1 MNFRALA
8 LGSVAALA
16 LSAGFASAADLPR
29 RSAAVAP
36 APVVAP
42 VFTWTGFYAGLN
54 AGFITAK
61 DQGVNDSSFTVGA
74 RFGFDYQVGSLVVGV
89 LADADYSGLDV
100 NGLESRF
107 VGQVNARVGF
117 LAQPS
122 LLLYATGGY
131 SYVDINAAGVS
142 YANGWNVGAG
152 VEYRINANWS
162 TFVEYRYHDLRTEG
176 TLASRDVDAHTV
188 KVGVNYRFGSAAAP
202 VVARY

>member
-54 AGFITAK
+54 AGLINGRDLGASE
-61 DQGVNDSSFTVGA
+61 SSFTVGA
-74 RFGFDYQVGSLVVGV
+74 RVGFDYQVGALVVGV

-100 NGLESRF
+100 NGFQTRF
-107 VGQVNARVGF
+107 VGQLNARVGF

-131 SYVDINAAGVS
+131 TYADVDMAGIS

-188 KVGVNYRFGSAAAP
+188 KIGVNYRFGSAAAP